1 MAISSLSDVE
11 PNKFI
16 PLNNPDMF
24 NKVFSD
30 EEHIGLLE
38 YFISHILKIPLEDVQ
53 GNVKL
58 AKNGD
63 EKSNQVDVIFNNKGK
78 LIIIQFF
85 MNEKPNK

>member
-38 YFISHILKIPLEDVQ
+38 YFISHILKIPL
-53 GNVKL
+53 
-58 AKNGD
+58 
-63 EKSNQVDVIFNNKGK
+63 
-78 LIIIQFF
+78 
-85 MNEKPNK
+85 